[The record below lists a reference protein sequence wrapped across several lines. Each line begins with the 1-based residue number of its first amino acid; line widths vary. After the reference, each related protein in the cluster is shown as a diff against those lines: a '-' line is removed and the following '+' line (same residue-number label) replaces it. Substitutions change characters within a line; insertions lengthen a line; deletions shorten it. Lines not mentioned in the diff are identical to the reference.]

1 MPLFGL
7 IPIPTAA
14 ETADWSASTY
24 RGPCYVMAA
33 DERRARLYAASY
45 FARPDTARLDSGLR
59 VESPWVRPR
68 MVALQVAFRHVD
80 RSAPEGTVVVPHIIG
95 ENVVRLADW
104 RTGQGQG

>member
-7 IPIPTAA
+7 IPIPTAT
-14 ETADWSASTY
+14 EIADWSASTY

-45 FARPDTARLDSGLR
+45 FSRSDAARLDSGLR

-68 MVALQVAFRHVD
+68 MVALQSTFRHVD
-80 RSAPEGTVVVPHIIG
+80 RSAPEGTVVVPQEPEG
-95 ENVVRLADW
+95 NVVRLSDW
-104 RTGQGQG
+104 RSQRHA

>member
-7 IPIPTAA
+7 MPISTAA
-14 ETADWSASTY
+14 EAADWSASTY

-45 FARPDTARLDSGLR
+45 FARPDAARLESGLR

-68 MVALQVAFRHVD
+68 MVALQLTFRHVD
-80 RSAPEGTVVVPHIIG
+80 RAAPEGTVVVPKESG
-95 ENVVRLADW
+95 EKVVSLAEW
-104 RTGQGQG
+104 RARRG